1 MPSHLL
7 VSLIIVTA
15 AGAKDPGASKLP
27 SDRDESFPIALC
39 VVPEMSYIP
48 EVDDWESCP
57 ADKFAEHTI
66 SAKTDWKGRVRWA
79 TKHVTPE
86 LARSLSRWARPQ
98 MAKYKTIPPLDR
110 TELKLVR
117 RHPRGNKLDYEATM
131 DTLPSH
137 APLVTRWLK
146 VYLLYDTGSKSIL
159 RMTVTIRGQRLE

>member
-1 MPSHLL
+1 MSYQLL
-7 VSLIIVTA
+7 APIVLLTIA
-15 AGAKDPGASKLP
+15 AAEGPGDPKLQ
-27 SDRDESFPIALC
+27 SDRGEAFPIALC
-39 VVPEMSYIP
+39 LVPEMSYIP
-48 EVDDWESCP
+48 EVDDWEFCA
-57 ADKFAEHTI
+57 ADKFPEHTA
-66 SAKTDWKGRVRWA
+66 SARTDWKGRVRWA

-98 MAKYKTIPPLDR
+98 MAKYTTIPPLEK

-117 RHPRGNKLDYEATM
+117 QHPRGNKLVFEATV

-146 VYLLYDTGSKSIL
+146 IYLLYDTSSRSIL